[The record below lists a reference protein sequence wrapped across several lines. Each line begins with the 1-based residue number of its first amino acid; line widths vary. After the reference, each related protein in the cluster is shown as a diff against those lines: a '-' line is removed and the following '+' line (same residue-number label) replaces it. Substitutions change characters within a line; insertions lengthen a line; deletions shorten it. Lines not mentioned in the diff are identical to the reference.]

1 MDGAGW
7 VELTELASAFSTHFG
22 ESITVEEILAVVAA
36 DSKQRYAVEGAKVRA
51 SQGHSRA
58 VDLELTP
65 VTPPAVLYHGTVE
78 RFIPAILVEGLKPQS
93 RQHVHLS
100 ATLATAVQVGSR
112 RGEAVIL
119 TVDAAAAHAAGIE
132 FYLSANG
139 VWLSL
144 AVPAAYISRS

>member
-7 VELTELASAFSTHFG
+7 AEVTELASAFSTHFG

-36 DSKQRYAVEGAKVRA
+36 DSKKRYAVEGTKIRA

-58 VDLELTP
+58 VDLELAP
-65 VTPPAVLYHGTVE
+65 MIPPAVLYHGTVE
-78 RFIPAILVEGLKPQS
+78 RFVPAILAEGLKPQS

-100 ATLATAVQVGSR
+100 AVLATAVQVGSR

-119 TVDAAAAHAAGIE
+119 TVDAAAAHAAGVE

-139 VWLSL
+139 VWLSP
-144 AVPAAYISRS
+144 AVPAIYLSQG